1 MTKTEKVITDI
12 MGYLIAAL
20 IFIMMVDIFAEVIV
34 RYVLKTSLSFSEEL
48 GRYLFVW
55 IVFIGMSRCVAY
67 EKHVAL
73 DLLPRALKGTP
84 KKVLLILIDVLQ
96 IVFFYAV
103 TRGGIAL
110 YQIGLRQKSATMR
123 IPMNLVYVCIP
134 ICGICSICFLILQL
148 VDILKE
154 KKGMDES

>member
-1 MTKTEKVITDI
+1 MAKIEKVITDI

-34 RYVLKTSLSFSEEL
+34 RYILKTSLSFSEEL

-73 DLLPRALKGTP
+73 DLLPRALKGSA
-84 KKVLLILIDVLQ
+84 KKILLIVINILQ

-110 YQIGLRQKSATMR
+110 YQIGLKQKSATMR

-134 ICGICSICFLILQL
+134 ICGICSIFFIILQL
-148 VDILKE
+148 ADILKGQ
-154 KKGMDES
+154 KGTDKS